1 MYRNVDVCRRGRR
14 RSGGV
19 GGTAP
24 CYLGETTG
32 PVYPSLGWYCVSW
45 ASIRL
50 HAGNLALK
58 QASVGANDL
67 RDVRYFGHLAPEA

>member
-1 MYRNVDVCRRGRR
+1 MSAGVEDEGLVAW
-14 RSGGV
+14 GGLRHAILV
-19 GGTAP
+19 
-24 CYLGETTG
+24 ETTG
-32 PVYPSLGWYCVSW
+32 PLYPSLGWYCASW